1 MMEGKRKEGRCLNLT
16 SYSSLA
22 RTLTI
27 IQSEMLNEIIS
38 EDIMVLKRLVFIIY
52 IFSKINGFAQTAEE

>member
-1 MMEGKRKEGRCLNLT
+1 MEGKRKEEQCLNLT

-38 EDIMVLKRLVFIIY
+38 EDIMVLKRLAFIIY

>member
-1 MMEGKRKEGRCLNLT
+1 MMEGKRKEEQCLNLT

-38 EDIMVLKRLVFIIY
+38 EDIMVLKRLAFIIY

>member
-1 MMEGKRKEGRCLNLT
+1 MMEGKRKEGQCLNLT

-22 RTLTI
+22 RTLTT

>member
-1 MMEGKRKEGRCLNLT
+1 MMEGKRKEGQCLNLT